1 MADFKLVVGHEFVP
15 LKNHPRNPNGDSEN
29 MQSAS
34 ACASKRQRF
43 LQPAGKRQ
51 AMAGA
56 HAAAKDARTHPA
68 KQAGKQQLL
77 IMIPAAL
84 ETSCMHQVSK
94 YACTKLPVTPM
105 QTRKTPETYPN
116 TPECTKVLVRARTRA
131 HAHAQARE
139 NVLYQ
144 SGMQT

>member
-1 MADFKLVVGHEFVP
+1 
-15 LKNHPRNPNGDSEN
+15 
-29 MQSAS
+29 
-34 ACASKRQRF
+34 
-43 LQPAGKRQ
+43 
-51 AMAGA
+51 MAGA
-56 HAAAKDARTHPA
+56 HTAAKDARTHPA

-94 YACTKLPVTPM
+94 YARTKLPVTPI
-105 QTRKTPETYPN
+105 QTRKTAETYPN

-131 HAHAQARE
+131 HAHAQAPE